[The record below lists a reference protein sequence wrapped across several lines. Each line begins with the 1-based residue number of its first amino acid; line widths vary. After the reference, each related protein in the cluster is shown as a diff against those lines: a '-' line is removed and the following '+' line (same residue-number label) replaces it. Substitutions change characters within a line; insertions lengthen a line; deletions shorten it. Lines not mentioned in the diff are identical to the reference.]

1 MRWFVK
7 TRWVGVVGACGLV
20 AVAVMLL
27 LGDLSLA
34 EAARRAGILLGAV
47 LVLEHL
53 VLPFARFLVGEP
65 SPAEPGNDPAGQ
77 LRAGPL
83 G

>member
-1 MRWFVK
+1 MRWFVR

-20 AVAVMLL
+20 VVAVMLL
-27 LGDLSLA
+27 LGELSLA
-34 EAARRAGILLGAV
+34 EAARRAAVLLAVV

-65 SPAEPGNDPAGQ
+65 SAAEQDDDSAGP
-77 LRAGPL
+77 LRAGPT

>member
-1 MRWFVK
+1 MRWFVR

-20 AVAVMLL
+20 VVAVMLL
-27 LGDLSLA
+27 LGDLTLA
-34 EAARRAGILLGAV
+34 EAARRAGILLAAV
-47 LVLEHL
+47 LVLEHV

-65 SPAEPGNDPAGQ
+65 SAGGQ
-77 LRAGPL
+77 DDDADGSLRAGPL

>member
-1 MRWFVK
+1 MRWFVR

-20 AVAVMLL
+20 AVAVLLL

-53 VLPFARFLVGEP
+53 VLPLARFLVGEP
-65 SPAEPGNDPAGQ
+65 SAVEPGDES
-77 LRAGPL
+77 AGPL
-83 G
+83 QAGPRG